1 VWDQPNAPVTGDMA
15 RDLDQIQTMKVTA
28 AQRTAYKAFQQKYD
42 PAFGHF
48 TQRVF
53 VGRTRNDEA
62 AVLLMDTKGKARVRL
77 AVDSANNASLQFLDA
92 NGKVVYRLPN
102 DSTAK

>member
-1 VWDQPNAPVTGDMA
+1 
-15 RDLDQIQTMKVTA
+15 
-28 AQRTAYKAFQQKYD
+28 
-42 PAFGHF
+42 
-48 TQRVF
+48 
-53 VGRTRNDEA
+53 
-62 AVLLMDTKGKARVRL
+62 VLLMDTKGKARVRL